1 MKKFTFNKQFMI
13 LMFLLLN
20 CVVSYA
26 ADENLITKQI
36 TLKLTEAG
44 TLPNKIG
51 SSKKDLIRNLKI
63 IGEINGTDLRFI
75 REMAGRDA
83 EGNSTSGNLSVLDLS
98 EARIVEGGDYYYK
111 RDYKYFTT
119 SNDIIGVYTFSGC
132 SSLTSV
138 NIPSSVTSIRDE
150 AFYNCSSLTSVNIP
164 SSVTRIGD
172 GAFSGCSSLTSIN
185 IPSSVTEIGDWAFK
199 GCTSLTNIDIPSS
212 VTKIGK
218 DTFYKCNSLT
228 SVNIPSSVT
237 EIGEWAFQSCSS
249 LTNINIPSSVTRIGD
264 GAFSGCRSLTSVN
277 IPSSVTSIGMS
288 VFSSCSS
295 LTSVNI
301 PSSVT
306 EIRDST
312 FPGCSSLTSVNIP
325 SSVTKI
331 GKNAFQYCTSLTSIN
346 IPSSVTEIGDKA
358 FSNCTSLTSINIP
371 SSVTEIGDK
380 AFSNCKGLKS
390 IYVFSE
396 NVPTIGTG
404 AFDGCDSKN
413 CTLYVPN
420 GTYDAYWLSEFSYF
434 ENIVEFDATSIH
446 NTVAT
451 PKAQETARYAV
462 NGQRLTAPIKGIN
475 LVKYSDG
482 TVKKEFVK

>member
-1 MKKFTFNKQFMI
+1 MKKFAFNKQFMV

-20 CVVSYA
+20 CFVSYA
-26 ADENLITKQI
+26 ADEDLITRQI

-44 TLPNKIG
+44 TLPNKIV
-51 SSKKDLIRNLKI
+51 SSKKYLVTNLKI

-119 SNDIIGVYTFSGC
+119 SNDIIGVYTFSG
-132 SSLTSV
+132 
-138 NIPSSVTSIRDE
+138 
-150 AFYNCSSLTSVNIP
+150 CSSLTSVNIP

-358 FSNCTSLTSINIP
+358 FSGCTSLTSINIP